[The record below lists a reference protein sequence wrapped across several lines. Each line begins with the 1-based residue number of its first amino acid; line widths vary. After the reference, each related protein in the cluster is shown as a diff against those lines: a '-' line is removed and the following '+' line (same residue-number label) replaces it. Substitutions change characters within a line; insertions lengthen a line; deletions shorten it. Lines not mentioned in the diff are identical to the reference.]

1 MIYKVITLIL
11 YILIFISR
19 CLGLISLGD
28 FEIVTMIYMNT
39 VILMGLFDKERK

>member
-39 VILMGLFDKERK
+39 VILIGLIDKERK